1 LRQQVRIAHDI
12 LEATMA
18 DVTPEQAHWAPPGIA
33 NPLGAT
39 YAHVVVSEDFVINGM
54 FRHQAPL
61 NTTTSAD
68 RTGLSQPMP
77 APASAAW
84 SAYPAWTRQVRVDL
98 DNLRE
103 YAHAVH
109 AETDGYLASLSDA
122 DREQPLDLSDI
133 GLGPQT
139 VASTLTLLLLNHIG
153 TETGEIACLKGL
165 QGARG
170 YPFQRPDDTPVRVR
184 CGSGWTRASRGRGEG
199 LQVVLD
205 SLSAQRMRR
214 MGRYGV
220 TRRATARVVTFMRA
234 H

>member
-1 LRQQVRIAHDI
+1 MSNTATQLLRQQVRIAHDI

-54 FRHQAPL
+54 FRRQAPL
-61 NTTTSAD
+61 NATTWAA
-68 RTGLSQPMP
+68 RTGLSEPMP
-77 APASAAW
+77 TPASPAW
-84 SAYPAWTRQVRVDL
+84 SEYPVWTRQVRVDL
-98 DNLRE
+98 EALRE
-103 YAHAVH
+103 YSRAVY
-109 AETDGYLASLSDA
+109 AETDQYLASLSDA
-122 DREQPLDLSDI
+122 DLEQPLDLSQI

-170 YPFQRPDDTPVRVR
+170 YPSEHPL
-184 CGSGWTRASRGRGEG
+184 GR
-199 LQVVLD
+199 
-205 SLSAQRMRR
+205 R
-214 MGRYGV
+214 
-220 TRRATARVVTFMRA
+220 
-234 H
+234 